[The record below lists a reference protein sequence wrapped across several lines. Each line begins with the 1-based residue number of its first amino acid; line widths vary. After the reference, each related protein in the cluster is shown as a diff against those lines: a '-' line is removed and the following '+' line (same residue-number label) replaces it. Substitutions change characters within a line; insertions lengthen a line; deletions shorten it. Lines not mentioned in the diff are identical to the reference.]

1 MAARFHGQR
10 KLIDTETGEILHT
23 QVVTKSSGDSG
34 FHKIWLAEILDLM
47 EEVGNAK
54 IKVLMWLLSEADS
67 QNQILATY
75 KEIAEGSGV
84 GIATVT
90 RLMRALRKAD
100 VVTESRRSLW
110 RLNPKVIFKGNHEQ
124 RLNVL
129 IRFRSESQRDLF
141 DDPTDQDD
149 PADCILPD
157 DYVVEPYEGHVT
169 TANARELFGWR
180 PGSGESVGEAAQRQ
194 AQQGCGSN
202 P

>member
-75 KEIAEGSGV
+75 K
-84 GIATVT
+84 
-90 RLMRALRKAD
+90 
-100 VVTESRRSLW
+100 
-110 RLNPKVIFKGNHEQ
+110 GNCG
-124 RLNVL
+124 
-129 IRFRSESQRDLF
+129 RFRR
-141 DDPTDQDD
+141 
-149 PADCILPD
+149 
-157 DYVVEPYEGHVT
+157 GHCHRHALDAST
-169 TANARELFGWR
+169 T
-180 PGSGESVGEAAQRQ
+180 
-194 AQQGCGSN
+194 
-202 P
+202 

>member
-1 MAARFHGQR
+1 M
-10 KLIDTETGEILHT
+10 
-23 QVVTKSSGDSG
+23 TKSSGDSG

-124 RLNVL
+124 RLNV
-129 IRFRSESQRDLF
+129 
-141 DDPTDQDD
+141 
-149 PADCILPD
+149 
-157 DYVVEPYEGHVT
+157 
-169 TANARELFGWR
+169 
-180 PGSGESVGEAAQRQ
+180 
-194 AQQGCGSN
+194 
-202 P
+202 

>member
-54 IKVLMWLLSEADS
+54 IKVLMWLLRGRQPESDS
-67 QNQILATY
+67 GHLQGNC
-75 KEIAEGSGV
+75 GRFRR

-100 VVTESRRSLW
+100 VVTESRSLW
-110 RLNPKVIFKGNHEQ
+110 RRSIPK
-124 RLNVL
+124 
-129 IRFRSESQRDLF
+129 
-141 DDPTDQDD
+141 
-149 PADCILPD
+149 
-157 DYVVEPYEGHVT
+157 
-169 TANARELFGWR
+169 
-180 PGSGESVGEAAQRQ
+180 
-194 AQQGCGSN
+194 
-202 P
+202 

>member
-1 MAARFHGQR
+1 MAS
-10 KLIDTETGEILHT
+10 L
-23 QVVTKSSGDSG
+23 
-34 FHKIWLAEILDLM
+34 
-47 EEVGNAK
+47 
-54 IKVLMWLLSEADS
+54 EADS

-141 DDPTDQDD
+141 DDPPPTKTIRLIASC
-149 PADCILPD
+149 P
-157 DYVVEPYEGHVT
+157 T
-169 TANARELFGWR
+169 TTWWSHTKAM
-180 PGSGESVGEAAQRQ
+180 
-194 AQQGCGSN
+194 
-202 P
+202 

>member
-10 KLIDTETGEILHT
+10 KLIDTETGEILHAGSD
-23 QVVTKSSGDSG
+23 QEQRRQRLSQD
-34 FHKIWLAEILDLM
+34 LAGRDPGLD
-47 EEVGNAK
+47 GRGWQRQ

-141 DDPTDQDD
+141 DDP
-149 PADCILPD
+149 
-157 DYVVEPYEGHVT
+157 H
-169 TANARELFGWR
+169 R
-180 PGSGESVGEAAQRQ
+180 PRRSG
-194 AQQGCGSN
+194 
-202 P
+202 